1 MARKDLE
8 EQVSTELA
16 KELAQELDRQM
27 MWGWLKEAG
36 WVHVKLSRY
45 RDNMHAIDIR
55 IWIEENR
62 TDEILTAGCEFLFK
76 NPKDA
81 TMFILRFAS

>member
-55 IWIEENR
+55 IWVEENR